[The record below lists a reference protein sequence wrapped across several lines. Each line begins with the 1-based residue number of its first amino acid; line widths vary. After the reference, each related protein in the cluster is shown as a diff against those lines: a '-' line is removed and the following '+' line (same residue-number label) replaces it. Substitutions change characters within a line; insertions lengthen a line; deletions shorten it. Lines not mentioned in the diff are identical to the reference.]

1 MFKHHFTQLAFHT
14 MKQFLSLILL
24 FLPVL
29 LSAQADEAITASAAK
44 REEGNLSEAMK
55 ILNKAIGKYP
65 EEPDLYHER
74 AMTYLDAKK
83 YDLALL
89 DFSQAI
95 SLDSTNSVYWA
106 NRANLLSGAGY
117 YNEALYDYYAA
128 LERVESD
135 TARSFIYIN
144 RAGTYLL
151 IREFE
156 MAYDDLMEAYR
167 IDSLNTA
174 TLNNLGTVLDDLG
187 RTEESIIYL
196 KKVIELDPGFLGGYA
211 NLAFQFGKLGRHQEA
226 LDYSNKAIA
235 IAPDQG
241 ILYNNRGFIY
251 YSMGE
256 YKKALKDINKSLKM
270 YPMNSYAYRNRAL
283 VYIAQKKNS
292 SACEDLKKAIEL
304 GFTTNYG
311 PECEELLRT
320 HCN

>member
-1 MFKHHFTQLAFHT
+1 
-14 MKQFLSLILL
+14 MKQLLSLILL
-24 FLPVL
+24 LLPIF
-29 LSAQADEAITASAAK
+29 LSAQADDAITASAAK
-44 REEGNLSEAMK
+44 RDQGNLSESLR
-55 ILNKAIGKYP
+55 ILNKAIEKHP
-65 EEPDLYHER
+65 EEADLYHER
-74 AMTYLDAKK
+74 AMTYMDAKK

-95 SLDSTNSVYWA
+95 SLDSTISVYWS
-106 NRANLLSGAGY
+106 NRANLLSGAGL

-128 LERVESD
+128 LEHAESD
-135 TARSFIYIN
+135 TIRNSIYIN

-167 IDSLNTA
+167 IDSLNIA

-226 LDYSNKAIA
+226 LDYSSKAIA

-270 YPMNSYAYRNRAL
+270 YPANSYAYRNRAL
-283 VYIAQKKNS
+283 VHIAQKKKS
-292 SACEDLKKAIEL
+292 STCEDLNKAIEL

-311 PECEELLRT
+311 PECEELLLT